1 MILLSMTVMSKTI
14 KISLCCAELAFN
26 IFYTRTTTMC
36 VHFSCVEI
44 EIEIILFESGF
55 KNHVLFSF
63 REIVDHLE
71 SKEKGYN
78 EFVLL
83 CG

>member
-1 MILLSMTVMSKTI
+1 
-14 KISLCCAELAFN
+14 
-26 IFYTRTTTMC
+26 MC
-36 VHFSCVEI
+36 VHFSCIEI

>member
-1 MILLSMTVMSKTI
+1 MILLSMMVMSKTN
-14 KISLCCAELAFN
+14 KISSCCAELAFN

-36 VHFSCVEI
+36 VHFSCI
-44 EIEIILFESGF
+44 EIEIIFFDSGF
-55 KNHVLFSF
+55 KNQVLFSF

>member
-1 MILLSMTVMSKTI
+1 
-14 KISLCCAELAFN
+14 
-26 IFYTRTTTMC
+26 MC
-36 VHFSCVEI
+36 VHFSCLEI

-55 KNHVLFSF
+55 KNQVFFSF

>member
-1 MILLSMTVMSKTI
+1 MILLSMTVMSKTN
-14 KISLCCAELAFN
+14 KISLGCAELAFN
-26 IFYTRTTTMC
+26 IFYTRITTMC
-36 VHFSCVEI
+36 MHFSCI